1 MTLVIRFLL
10 VASLLLTQD
19 IHAFE
24 YHYPCSSVDMQL
36 RQVSHHVL
44 FMQGATGVATDN
56 QGCINPASIYTVFR
70 VQEWAGSRRGAQARV
85 IPMASAATLN
95 RFILEAT
102 NRPLKISRLTQ
113 SSWR

>member
-24 YHYPCSSVDMQL
+24 YHYPRSSVDMQL
-36 RQVSHHVL
+36 RQVSPHVW
-44 FMQGATGVATDN
+44 FVQGATGVATDN

-70 VQEWAGSRRGAQARV
+70 ASRMDRIKARRAGKGHSLGKRHNTEPV
-85 IPMASAATLN
+85 HS
-95 RFILEAT
+95 
-102 NRPLKISRLTQ
+102 
-113 SSWR
+113 